1 MINTFNEGFFDS
13 IEVEDPKSVGKRG
26 DRAGQKFVFEISNVE
41 LLADMSAINIYWLS
55 SSDERINVA
64 VEAALNA
71 KLSSQIRSRLIEDR
85 VINYVPR
92 IVFCRD
98 PSRVI
103 SEKLDEYLGRIELE
117 KKCTNV
123 EEEKQEEKNTH
134 EEEKKTG

>member
-1 MINTFNEGFFDS
+1 MISTFNEGFFDS
-13 IEVEDPKSVGKRG
+13 IEVEDPKSVSVGDGKRT
-26 DRAGQKFVFEISNVE
+26 GQKFVFEISNVE

-64 VEAALNA
+64 VEAALSA

-103 SEKLDEYLGRIELE
+103 SEKLDEYLGRIDLE
-117 KKCTNV
+117 KKCSDV
-123 EEEKQEEKNTH
+123 EEKEEENRTH